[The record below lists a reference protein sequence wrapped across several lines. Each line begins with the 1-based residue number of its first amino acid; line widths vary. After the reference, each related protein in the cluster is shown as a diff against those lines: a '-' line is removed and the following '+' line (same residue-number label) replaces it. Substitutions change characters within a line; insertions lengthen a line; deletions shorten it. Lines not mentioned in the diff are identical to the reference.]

1 MATEAT
7 MNIRTLLERGQAEQ
21 DRQHDEQEV
30 AKRGNLR
37 GGSAGVVGTDGKIY
51 GECHR
56 VALARL
62 LGAEK
67 DHEANR
73 SIMFDAGRNAEDAW
87 ADKLRAAGCEIV
99 REDEYPI
106 VWPIPGTDKVVT
118 GRPDILIG
126 ETEFFQ
132 AGTGIVQAKFT
143 PQHGLELKGIYSASS
158 AVRTE
163 IEGVPDSKHL
173 AQAGFYSMALNIPYT
188 LCYTNPSVIEVPYW
202 AQKKFGGPKKLQP
215 FYRMFDLRWNAEVLE
230 YKDEQSTEWVP
241 TVYTKTGIVEYY
253 QLVAEMEQKKD
264 LGPRPT
270 GGYATGEA
278 PPYDRCNY
286 CPFQDACDNHGDDF
300 DHWLAAV
307 KT

>member
-1 MATEAT
+1 MD
-7 MNIRTLLERGQAEQ
+7 IRALLAKGQAEQ

-37 GGSAGVVGTDGKIY
+37 GGSAGVVGTDGQIY

-67 DHEANR
+67 DHEPNR
-73 SIMFDAGRNAEDAW
+73 SIMFDAGNANEDSW
-87 ADKLRAAGCEIV
+87 AAKLRAAGCEIV

-106 VWPIPGTDKVVT
+106 VWPVPGTDRVVT

-143 PQHGLELKGIYSASS
+143 PHHGLELKGIYSASS

-163 IEGVPDSKHL
+163 TEGVPDAKHL

-188 LCYTNPSVIEVPYW
+188 LCYTNPAVIEVPYW
-202 AQKKFGGPKKLQP
+202 AQKKFSAPKKLQP
-215 FYRMFDLRWNAEVLE
+215 FYRLFDLRWNELDQLE
-230 YKDEQSTEWVP
+230 YKDEQGTDWVP
-241 TVYTKTGIVEYY
+241 TVYTKHGISAYY
-253 QLVAEMEQKKD
+253 QLVAEMEQEKD

-278 PPYDRCNY
+278 PPYNRCDY
-286 CPFQDACDNHGDDF
+286 CPFRDACDNHEDSFDDWIA
-300 DHWLAAV
+300 HI
-307 KT
+307 KGNES